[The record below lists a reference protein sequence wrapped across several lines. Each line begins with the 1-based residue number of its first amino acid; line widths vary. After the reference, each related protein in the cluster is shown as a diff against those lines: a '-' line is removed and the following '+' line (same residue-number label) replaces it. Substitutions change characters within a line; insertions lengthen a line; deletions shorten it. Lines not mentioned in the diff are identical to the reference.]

1 MKTSALSFLFLISTL
16 ALKAQCNSF
25 FPMKENVKYQYD
37 HFDKKEKLS
46 LRTRQWFKDVKGSGN
61 TMNATMVQEMIDV
74 KKDELI
80 GTSESDW
87 KCDDGTLHF
96 EINNMSFA
104 GQAQPNMGGSGMTMD
119 VTGDQMD
126 IPNDFEV
133 GETLKDLTYQI
144 KMAVN
149 GMTMMNKSF
158 HVKNRKV
165 EAKESVT
172 TRSGNYDCF
181 KVSFTTTSEGGIG
194 SGTIKTL
201 IWYAKGVGMVKS
213 ENYDKNNKLMS
224 RQVLTKVSGS

>member
-1 MKTSALSFLFLISTL
+1 MKTSILSLLFLVSTL
-16 ALKAQCNSF
+16 ALQAQCNSF

-46 LRTRQWFKDVKGSGN
+46 LRTIQWFKDVQGSGN

-74 KKDELI
+74 KKDDLI
-80 GTSESDW
+80 GSSESAW

-104 GQAQPNMGGSGMTMD
+104 GQPQANMGGSGMTMD

-126 IPNDFEV
+126 IPNNFKV

-158 HVKNRKV
+158 DVKNRKV

-172 TRSGNYDCF
+172 TPAGNYDCF

>member
-1 MKTSALSFLFLISTL
+1 MKTSILTLIFLASTL

-46 LRTRQWFKDVKGSGN
+46 LRTIQWFKDVKGSGN
-61 TMNATMVQEMIDV
+61 AMNATMVQEMIDV

-104 GQAQPNMGGSGMTMD
+104 GQPQANMGGSGMTMD

-172 TRSGNYDCF
+172 TPAGNYDCF

-201 IWYAKGVGMVKS
+201 IWYAKGIGMVKS

>member
-1 MKTSALSFLFLISTL
+1 LMKTSILTLLFLVSTL
-16 ALKAQCNSF
+16 TLQAQCNSF

-46 LRTRQWFKDVKGSGN
+46 LRTIQWFKDVQGSGN

-74 KKDELI
+74 KKDDLI
-80 GTSESDW
+80 GSSESAW

-104 GQAQPNMGGSGMTMD
+104 GQPQANMGGSGMTMD

-126 IPNDFEV
+126 IPNNFKV

-144 KMAVN
+144 KTAVD
-149 GMTMMNKSF
+149 GMPMINKSVD
-158 HVKNRKV
+158 VKNRKV

-172 TRSGNYDCF
+172 TPAGNYDCF
-181 KVSFTTTSEGGIG
+181 KVSFTTTSAGGIG

-213 ENYDKNNKLMS
+213 E
-224 RQVLTKVSGS
+224 